1 MGKAFVLVADSA
13 YARIFTA
20 DSPMGPLSEL
30 AALTHPE
37 SRLHERDLVSDA
49 PGRTFDSMGDG
60 RHGMEVAVRPKQ
72 QEAIEFAG
80 EVARRLE
87 EGLQRQEFAHLVL
100 VAAPEFL
107 GLLRGKLDAS
117 VRDRV
122 TLEIAK
128 NLVKHSPEEIRR
140 TLPERLYSTL

>member
-1 MGKAFVLVADSA
+1 MGKALVLVADST
-13 YARIFTA
+13 YARIFTT
-20 DSPMGPLSEL
+20 DSPLGSLSEL
-30 AALTHPE
+30 EALTHPE
-37 SRLHERDLVSDA
+37 SRMHDRELGTDA

-60 RHGMEVAVRPKQ
+60 RHGMEVTTRPKQ

-87 EGLQRQEFAHLVL
+87 AGHQRQEFVHLVL

-107 GLLRGKLDAS
+107 GLLRGKLDTG

-122 TLEIAK
+122 TVEVAK

-140 TLPERLYSTL
+140 ALPERLYSTL